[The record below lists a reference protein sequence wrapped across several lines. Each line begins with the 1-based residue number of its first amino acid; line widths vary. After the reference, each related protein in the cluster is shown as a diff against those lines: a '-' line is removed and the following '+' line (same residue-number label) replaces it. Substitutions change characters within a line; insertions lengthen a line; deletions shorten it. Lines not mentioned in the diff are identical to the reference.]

1 MRKIYY
7 NIKSTSATTNY
18 MELSKEDMD
27 FLINQVI
34 QMQSYMSEL
43 SICPDKEIRD
53 IVKWYNTPNKSLPY
67 HSKWKKNNSPSSFIA
82 GTLNNVMWGTQS
94 DISEVQAQHL
104 QNILN
109 MFVDITEALTELKID
124 LQKASKPET
133 LLFAENIWIT
143 QP

>member
-7 NIKSTSATTNY
+7 NIKATTASTNY
-18 MELSKEDMD
+18 MDISKEDMD

-53 IVKWYNTPNKSLPY
+53 VVKWYNTPNKSLPY
-67 HSKWKKNNSPSSFIA
+67 HSKWKKHNSPSSYIA
-82 GTLNNVMWGTQS
+82 GILNNHLYGSQR
-94 DISEVQAQHL
+94 DIREVQAQHL

-124 LQKASKPET
+124 LQKASKPES
-133 LLFAENIWIT
+133 LLFSENIWIT